1 MSYSRQPLLHTES
14 VISGLTLKMAGVEDL
29 EVSWTKDASAQID
42 SYSLSYEP
50 ADGTGTSEDLDPA
63 PGAGDISDIVSGLL
77 PYTSYNLT
85 LNSTDDQG
93 LQNGHTIGTFK
104 TESAISELTLDGG
117 GIDQLVVSWE
127 KAQGSQISRYSL
139 SYKPVDGSGSY
150 RDRELDPPAA
160 DATSA
165 TVSGLLPG
173 ISYTITLTSFQPLG
187 NAGRRKRSEQDR
199 QNGVITRTFRTE
211 SAVVNV
217 ECAEG
222 IMTIAIPRVA
232 LPGVDVDSMHLLNAS
247 CVATVDDDFVTM
259 ETRLEECGTRRQIS
273 GEDKFIFSNEAI
285 ADEVIDGS
293 GAVIHQGVS
302 LPFQCEFLRQFDITQ
317 GGDIMFVIPP
327 PRFEIVDAEGEM
339 TLEMRT
345 YKSPDFGASYKS
357 TDFPIKVTPDDRLN
371 FGLSVTSPLDNV
383 ELFARD
389 CVSTPSTDPND
400 SPRVDIIVDGCTS
413 TAL

>member
-1 MSYSRQPLLHTES
+1 MCSSSLQE
-14 VISGLTLKMAGVEDL
+14 I
-29 EVSWTKDASAQID
+29 QID
-42 SYSLSYEP
+42 SYTLSYEP
-50 ADGTGTSEDLDPA
+50 ADGTGTPNNLDPA
-63 PGAGDISDIVSGLL
+63 PAADVTSTTVSGLL
-77 PYTSYNLT
+77 PYTSYILT
-85 LNSTDDQG
+85 LNSTDQG
-93 LQNGHTIGTFK
+93 RQNGHTIGTFK
-104 TESAISELTLDGG
+104 TESAISDLTLDGG
-117 GIDQLVVSWE
+117 GMDQLVVSWG

-139 SYKPVDGSGSY
+139 SYKPVDGTGSY

-199 QNGVITRTFRTE
+199 KNGVITRTFRTE

-327 PRFEIVDAEGEM
+327 PR
-339 TLEMRT
+339 
-345 YKSPDFGASYKS
+345 
-357 TDFPIKVTPDDRLN
+357 
-371 FGLSVTSPLDNV
+371 
-383 ELFARD
+383 
-389 CVSTPSTDPND
+389 
-400 SPRVDIIVDGCTS
+400 
-413 TAL
+413 